1 MSYNLKWKKYNIEGL
16 RDSLKVPFLSEK
28 RSPEFVMAQKFG
40 GVKTLW

>member
-1 MSYNLKWKKYNIEGL
+1 MSYNLKRMKYNIEGL

-28 RSPEFVMAQKFG
+28 RSTGFVMARKFR